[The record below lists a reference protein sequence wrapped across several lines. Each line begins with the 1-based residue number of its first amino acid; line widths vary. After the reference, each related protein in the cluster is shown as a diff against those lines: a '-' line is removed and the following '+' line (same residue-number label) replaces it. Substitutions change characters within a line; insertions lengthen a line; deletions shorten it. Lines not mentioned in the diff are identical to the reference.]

1 MSMTEE
7 KPPESLAPPR
17 ESLEKPQESLE
28 KHTGSVNKPPE
39 FRERPKEVV
48 YATRFMIASLVLA
61 VIAFPLRGAE
71 LKPQL
76 WFIGI
81 FAIVLTAIFTLFL
94 LFMILGGRN
103 WARLLYVT
111 LFFIGLPFSLPA
123 FVIAFSKNPVA
134 AVATLI
140 QLALQTMAVV
150 LLLQKPV
157 RDWFKFVKLRKL
169 MGYP

>member
-1 MSMTEE
+1 MTEE
-7 KPPESLAPPR
+7 KPPESWERPAESVEKPLELLEKPGV
-17 ESLEKPQESLE
+17 SLEKQ
-28 KHTGSVNKPPE
+28 PE
-39 FRERPKEVV
+39 LRERPKEVV

-81 FAIVLTAIFTLFL
+81 FAIVLTIIFTLFL

-111 LFFIGLPFSLPA
+111 LFFIGLPFSLPT
-123 FVIAFSKNPVA
+123 FVITFSKNPVA
-134 AVATLI
+134 ALATLI
-140 QLALQTMAVV
+140 QLSLQTMAVV

-157 RDWFKFVKLRKL
+157 REWFRFVKLRKL
-169 MGYP
+169 MGYQTP

>member
-1 MSMTEE
+1 MNEE
-7 KPPESLAPPR
+7 KPPESQESPQG
-17 ESLEKPQESLE
+17 SLEKPQESLE
-28 KHTGSVNKPPE
+28 KRAESVDKPPE

-48 YATRFMIASLVLA
+48 YATRFMIASLVVG

-81 FAIVLTAIFTLFL
+81 FAIVLTVIFTLFL

-123 FVIAFSKNPVA
+123 FVITFSKNPTA
-134 AVATLI
+134 AVATLT